1 MEKLHPDL
9 RTKIIAL
16 SLFKSCR
23 PKQWTKNFLIFAVIL
38 FSFIFDKLVFINCL
52 LGFISFCFISSAIY
66 LFNDIK
72 DISKDKLHPQKKFRP
87 IPNGDLPIDI
97 AIKSS
102 ILLAITSIIFGY
114 LISFKF
120 FIIIIIYGIIQIAY
134 SLRLKKV
141 PILDVLCIG
150 SGFMLRA
157 LSGVAAS
164 EIGFSPWFIL
174 TIGLLALFLAIE
186 KRKAELN
193 FYIKESILTREILN
207 KYTLPLLE
215 RYENLLATST
225 FISYSLWAAGPS
237 LNGAPSSW
245 MLLSIPFVLI
255 GIFRYQF
262 ISDNQI
268 SIIRKANG
276 KHISTENPE
285 LILLHD
291 KGIRLSIIGWLIT
304 IIFVGLF
311 LPY

>member
-1 MEKLHPDL
+1 MSKINPNLK
-9 RTKIIAL
+9 TKTIAL

-23 PKQWTKNFLIFAVIL
+23 PKQWSKNFLIFAVIL
-38 FSFIFDKLVFINCL
+38 FSFIFNKLVFINCF
-52 LGFISFCFISSAIY
+52 LGFISFCCISSAIY

-87 IPNGDLPIDI
+87 IANGNLPINL
-97 AIKSS
+97 ATKSS
-102 ILLAITSIIFGY
+102 LFLGLISLIFGY

-120 FIIIIIYGIIQIAY
+120 LLIIIIYMIIQIAY
-134 SLRLKKV
+134 CLRLKKE
-141 PILDVLCIG
+141 PILDVLCIA

-157 LSGVAAS
+157 LSGVTAS
-164 EIGFSPWFIL
+164 GIGFSPWFIL
-174 TIGLLALFLAIE
+174 TISLLALFLAVE

-237 LNGAPSSW
+237 LNGAQSSW

-276 KHISTENPE
+276 KYISTENPE

-291 KGIRLSIIGWLIT
+291 RGIQFSIIGWLIT

-311 LPY
+311 LSY